1 MLATHAGQTPW
12 TSGSAPGMLNAL
24 LSRVAADVSV
34 AAGWM
39 HRTHCGLGGH
49 VMVRH
54 FETDRMSLQCLSCG
68 EQTPGWSI
76 HARRA

>member
-1 MLATHAGQTPW
+1 VLATHAGHTPW

-24 LSRVAADVSV
+24 WSRVAADVSV

-49 VMVRH
+49 VMVRR